1 MKRIKRM
8 LAVVAA
14 FVILLSVIFAVPVS
28 AASVTYSCTSA
39 SGAKGDTVTVS
50 VNVSSSIGVTSAILN
65 VSFDNT
71 KLQYVSGTPGS
82 MFSTCTVNANG
93 ASSVQCTGMTM
104 GDSNAKK
111 SGTFATLKFKILAE
125 SGTAE
130 LKITPSSSAGDHC
143 GVGTPPE
150 RLSPSVSN
158 GRVTITK
165 SVTGISLNTT
175 SVSLKKG
182 GTAQLT
188 ATVSPSDATNKT
200 VTYSSSNSKV
210 ATVTSGGKIT
220 AVGGGT
226 ATITAKAGGKS
237 ATCKVTVSVAQT
249 GITTSGSAERTVG
262 IGSTL
267 RLSVA
272 KVPADATD
280 NYSVT
285 WSSSDTNI
293 ATVSSN
299 GTVTGVALGT
309 ATITAKSNGW
319 TASFK
324 VTVTEK
330 AEESSSDI
338 SSEESSSDVS
348 EIESESTELSSTE
361 AVTESTTAPSNTKKG
376 FFEKLKSLF
385 GGSKDDNSGNNS
397 TDGSKSDGSSFFSG
411 LIKKLNEK
419 MNDENNKVTRFY
431 HYCMVAA
438 SSAVMAAITIPVT
451 AIITSA
457 IYKNKMKKNGN
468 NTNNIE
474 QR

>member
-1 MKRIKRM
+1 M
-8 LAVVAA
+8 LAVTAA
-14 FVILLSVIFAVPVS
+14 FVILLSVIFAVPAS

-39 SGAKGDTVTVS
+39 SGTKGDTVTVS
-50 VNVSSSIGVTSAILN
+50 VKISSSVQIWGAN
-65 VSFDNT
+65 VKLGFNSSE
-71 KLQYVSGTPGS
+71 LQYVSCEKGGIVSGGS
-82 MFSTCTVNANG
+82 LNPQGSSINFSGMFNA
-93 ASSVQCTGMTM
+93 
-104 GDSNAKK
+104 K
-111 SGTFATLKFKILAE
+111 SGTVFTVKFKILKD
-125 SGTAE
+125 SG
-130 LKITPSSSAGDHC
+130 SSKLTLSSTENTDYDGNVYSCSATG
-143 GVGTPPE
+143 G
-150 RLSPSVSN
+150 SVT
-158 GRVTITK
+158 VTK
-165 SVTGISLNTT
+165 PVTGISLNTT

-249 GITTSGSAERTVG
+249 GITTSGGAERTVG
-262 IGSTL
+262 LNSTL

-280 NYSVT
+280 SYSVT

-324 VTVTEK
+324 VTVVEK

-338 SSEESSSDVS
+338 SSEETSSDVS

-438 SSAVMAAITIPVT
+438 ASAVMAAITIPVT

>member
-1 MKRIKRM
+1 MLPPLFYSNICALMFVDFRPQILYYYNVISFRGDILKRIKRM
-8 LAVVAA
+8 FAVVAA
-14 FVILLSVIFAVPVS
+14 FVILMSVIFAVPAS

-50 VNVSSSIGVTSAILN
+50 VKISSSVQIWGAN
-65 VSFDNT
+65 VKLGFNSSE
-71 KLQYVSGTPGS
+71 LQYVSCAKGGIVSGGS
-82 MFSTCTVNANG
+82 LNPQGSSINFSGMFNA
-93 ASSVQCTGMTM
+93 
-104 GDSNAKK
+104 K
-111 SGTFATLKFKILAE
+111 SGTVFTAKFKILKD
-125 SGTAE
+125 SG
-130 LKITPSSSAGDHC
+130 SSTLTLSSTENTDYDGNVYSCSATG
-143 GVGTPPE
+143 
-150 RLSPSVSN
+150 
-158 GRVTITK
+158 GRVTVTK
-165 SVTGISLNTT
+165 PVTGISLNTT
-175 SVSLKKG
+175 SVRLKKG
-182 GTAQLT
+182 GTAQLS
-188 ATVSPSDATNKT
+188 ATVTPSDATNRT

-249 GITTSGSAERTVG
+249 GIKTSGGAERTVG
-262 IGSTL
+262 LNSTL

-280 NYSVT
+280 SYGVT

-319 TASFK
+319 TATYK
-324 VTVTEK
+324 VTVVEK

-348 EIESESTELSSTE
+348 ETETETTELTSTE
-361 AVTESTTAPSNTKKG
+361 AITESTTAAEKTEKNVFAG
-376 FFEKLKSLF
+376 FIAKVKAKLN
-385 GGSKDDNSGNNS
+385 DDNN
-397 TDGSKSDGSSFFSG
+397 T
-411 LIKKLNEK
+411 
-419 MNDENNKVTRFY
+419 VTKFY

-438 SSAVMAAITIPVT
+438 ASAVMAAITIPVT
-451 AIITSA
+451 AIITSS

-468 NTNNIE
+468 NTNNTE